1 MRRIAL
7 YSQDTHGLGRL
18 RRNIAIARALAD
30 GEPRS
35 ILLIS
40 GAGEA
45 AVLKLPEG
53 VDTLTLPSFG
63 GGEDGV
69 RGLGIGT
76 EAMLRVRAETLRSA
90 LAAFEPD
97 ALIVDRLPTGVE
109 GELTPS
115 FDLLHEMGTRLVLGL
130 PEVLGDAARVRADW
144 QGSNAYDVL
153 RRHYD
158 AVWVYGDPN
167 VFDPVAD
174 CDMPRDIAEMVHYS
188 GYLDG
193 YGAGRGAAER
203 ERAIRDEHG
212 LGDGPLCVC
221 LAGGNDEGV
230 RLAET
235 FARAPLPAGT
245 AGVVLTG
252 PFIDAD
258 DRAGLE
264 ALAAGRDDLHVIGLL
279 PDADTL
285 IWMADQ
291 VIAMGGYHT
300 TCEALAAGKRA
311 LIVPSAD
318 RRPDQLIRAERLA
331 AVGALDLML
340 HAQLTP
346 AALGAWVA
354 GGPREPEA
362 ISGAIDTDGL
372 RRLPMMLEDLAAPA
386 AVPAP
391 HRRAAQ
397 RWTREPRVIAATET
411 AAATAVVVTAGAAG

>member
-1 MRRIAL
+1 MERIAL

-18 RRNIAIARALAD
+18 RRNIAIARALAA

-53 VDTLTLPSFG
+53 ADTLALPGLG
-63 GGEDGV
+63 GGADGG
-69 RGLGIGT
+69 RGLGIGA
-76 EAMLRVRAETLRSA
+76 EALLQVRSEVLRSA
-90 LAAFEPD
+90 LSAFEPD
-97 ALIVDRLPTGVE
+97 VLIVDRLPSGVG
-109 GELTPS
+109 GELEAC
-115 FDLLHEMGTRLVLGL
+115 FDVLHAMGTRLVLGL
-130 PEVLGDAARVRADW
+130 PEILGDGARVRADW
-144 QGSNAYDVL
+144 SHASYDVV
-153 RRHYD
+153 RNHYD

-167 VFDPVAD
+167 VFDPVED
-174 CDMPRDIAEMVHYS
+174 CAMPRDIARMVRHT

-203 ERAIRDEHG
+203 ERALRAEHR
-212 LGDGPLCVC
+212 LGDGPVAVC

-235 FARAPLPAGT
+235 FARTPLPPGT
-245 AGVVLTG
+245 TGVVLTG

-264 ALAAGRDDLHVIGLL
+264 ALAAGRDELRVIDLL

-311 LIVPSAD
+311 LIVPSAE

-331 AVGALDLML
+331 NLGAVDLML
-340 HAQLTP
+340 HAELTP
-346 AALGAWVA
+346 AALGAWLA
-354 GGPREPEA
+354 AGPRAPEA
-362 ISGAIDTDGL
+362 ISGAIDTAGL
-372 RRLPMMLEDLAAPA
+372 RRLPVLLDELAAPA
-386 AVPAP
+386 EVAAP
-391 HRRAAQ
+391 RRRLAL
-397 RWTREPRVIAATET
+397 RWAPRRRT
-411 AAATAVVVTAGAAG
+411 AAAVAPVAAG

>member
-1 MRRIAL
+1 MERIAL

-18 RRNIAIARALAD
+18 RRNIAIARALAG

-45 AVLKLPEG
+45 AVLKLPPG
-53 VDTLTLPSFG
+53 VDTLTLPGLGAADG
-63 GGEDGV
+63 G

-76 EAMLRVRAETLRSA
+76 DALLQVRSEVLRSA

-97 ALIVDRLPTGVE
+97 VLIVDRVPTGIG
-109 GELTPS
+109 GELEPC
-115 FDLLHEMGTRLVLGL
+115 FDVLHEMGTRLVLGL
-130 PEVLGDAARVRADW
+130 PEVLGDSRRVRADW
-144 QGSNAYDVL
+144 SRDSYDVV

-158 AVWVYGDPN
+158 AVWVYGDRN
-167 VFDPVAD
+167 VFDPVDD
-174 CDMPRDIAEMVHYS
+174 CGMPRDIARMVRHT

-193 YGAGRGAAER
+193 YGPGPGAAER
-203 ERAIRDEHG
+203 ERALRDEHH
-212 LGDGPLCVC
+212 LGDGPVCVC

-235 FARAPLPAGT
+235 FARTPLPAGT
-245 AGVVLTG
+245 TGVILTG
-252 PFIDAD
+252 PFIDAE
-258 DRAGLE
+258 DRSGLD
-264 ALAAGRDDLHVIGLL
+264 ALAAGRDDLHVIDIL

-318 RRPDQLIRAERLA
+318 PRPDQLIRAERLA
-331 AVGALDLML
+331 DLGAVDLML
-340 HAQLTP
+340 HEDLTP

-354 GGPREPEA
+354 GGPRPPEA
-362 ISGAIDTDGL
+362 FSGAIDTGGL
-372 RRLPMMLEDLAAPA
+372 RRLPVLLDELAAPA
-386 AVPAP
+386 EVVAPSRRLASGWSPRRREGAPATTV
-391 HRRAAQ
+391 AA
-397 RWTREPRVIAATET
+397 
-411 AAATAVVVTAGAAG
+411 AGAAG

>member
-1 MRRIAL
+1 MERIAL

-18 RRNIAIARALAD
+18 RRNIAIARALA
-30 GEPRS
+30 GREPRA

-45 AVLKLPEG
+45 AVLKLPPG
-53 VDTLTLPSFG
+53 TDTLTLPALG
-63 GGEDGV
+63 GGADGG
-69 RGLGIGT
+69 RGLGIGD
-76 EAMLRVRAETLRSA
+76 EALLRVRSEALRSA

-97 ALIVDRLPTGVE
+97 ALIVDRLPAGVG
-109 GELTPS
+109 GELTAS
-115 FDLLHEMGTRLVLGL
+115 FDVLDEMGTRLVLGL

-144 QGSNAYDVL
+144 SRASYDVI

-167 VFDPVAD
+167 VFDPVDD
-174 CDMPRDIAEMVHYS
+174 CGMPRDIASMVRYS

-193 YGAGRGAAER
+193 YGPGPAAAQR
-203 ERAIRDEHG
+203 ERAVREEHR
-212 LGDGPLCVC
+212 LGDGPVCVC

-235 FARAPLPAGT
+235 FARSPLPAGT
-245 AGVVLTG
+245 TGVILTG
-252 PFIDAD
+252 PFIDAH

-264 ALAAGRDDLHVIGLL
+264 GLAAGRDDLRVIGLL

-300 TCEALAAGKRA
+300 TCETLAAGKRA
-311 LIVPSAD
+311 LIVPSAEH
-318 RRPDQLIRAERLA
+318 RPDQLIRAERLA
-331 AVGALDLML
+331 DLGAVDLML

-346 AALGAWVA
+346 AALGPWLA
-354 GGPREPEA
+354 GGARAPEPLT
-362 ISGAIDTDGL
+362 GAIDTDGL
-372 RRLPMMLEDLAAPA
+372 RRLPMLLDELAAPA
-386 AVPAP
+386 EVLAPRKRLSLRWSPRRRGAAVAAP
-391 HRRAAQ
+391 
-397 RWTREPRVIAATET
+397 V
-411 AAATAVVVTAGAAG
+411 AAATGAAV

>member
-1 MRRIAL
+1 MRRIAI

-30 GEPRS
+30 GEPRA

-45 AVLKLPEG
+45 AVLKLPDG
-53 VDTLTLPSFG
+53 ADTLTLPSFG
-63 GGEDGV
+63 REDGD
-69 RGLGIGT
+69 RGLGLST
-76 EAMLRVRAETLRSA
+76 ETMLRVRSETLRRA

-130 PEVLGDAARVRADW
+130 PEVLGDADRVRADW
-144 QGSNAYDVL
+144 KRSNAYDVL

-174 CDMPRDIAEMVHYS
+174 CDMPGDIADMVRYS

-193 YGAGRGAAER
+193 YGAGRRAAER
-203 ERAIRDEHG
+203 ERAIREEHG
-212 LGDGPLCVC
+212 LGDSPLCVC
-221 LAGGNDEGV
+221 LAGGNAEGA
-230 RLAET
+230 RLAEA
-235 FARAPLPAGT
+235 FARAPLPEGT
-245 AGVVLTG
+245 TGVVLTG
-252 PFIDAD
+252 PFVGAEERERLD
-258 DRAGLE
+258 
-264 ALAAGRDDLHVIGLL
+264 ALARNRDDLRVIGLL

-311 LIVPSAD
+311 LIVPSAEQ
-318 RRPDQLIRAERLA
+318 RPDQLIRAERLA
-331 AVGALDLML
+331 AVGAVDLMV
-340 HAQLTP
+340 HDDLTP

-354 GGPREPEA
+354 GGPQPPEA
-362 ISGAIDTDGL
+362 ICGAIDTAGL
-372 RRLPMMLEDLAAPA
+372 RRLPTLLDELAAPA
-386 AVPAP
+386 EVLVP
-391 HRRAAQ
+391 RRRVSR
-397 RWTREPRVIAATET
+397 RWALRRREAATGSPV
-411 AAATAVVVTAGAAG
+411 AAAGAVG

>member
-1 MRRIAL
+1 MERIAL

-18 RRNIAIARALAD
+18 RRNIAIARALAG
-30 GEPRS
+30 GEPRA

-45 AVLKLPEG
+45 AVLKLPAG
-53 VDTLTLPSFG
+53 TDTLTLPRVG
-63 GGEDGV
+63 GGEDGG
-69 RGLGIGT
+69 RGLGIGA
-76 EAMLRVRAETLRSA
+76 EALLRVRAEALRSA
-90 LAAFEPD
+90 LVAFEPD
-97 ALIVDRLPTGVE
+97 ALIVDRLPSGVG
-109 GELTPS
+109 GELAAS
-115 FDLLHEMGTRLVLGL
+115 FDVLHEIGARLVLGL

-144 QGSNAYDVL
+144 RASDAYDVV

-167 VFDPVAD
+167 VFDPVED
-174 CDMPRDIAEMVHYS
+174 CGMPRDVARMVRYS

-193 YGAGRGAAER
+193 YGPGPAAAER
-203 ERAIRDEHG
+203 ERTLRDEHR
-212 LGDGPLCVC
+212 LGDGPVCVC

-235 FARAPLPAGT
+235 FARTPLPAGT
-245 AGVVLTG
+245 TGVLLTG
-252 PFIDAD
+252 PFLDAG

-264 ALAAGRDDLHVIGLL
+264 ALAAGRDDLRIIELL

-311 LIVPSAD
+311 LIVPSAE

-331 AVGALDLML
+331 DLGAVDLML
-340 HAQLTP
+340 HAHLTP
-346 AALGAWVA
+346 VALGAWLA
-354 GGPREPEA
+354 GGPRPPEA
-362 ISGAIDTDGL
+362 LSGAIDTDGL
-372 RRLPMMLEDLAAPA
+372 HRLPVLLDELAAPA
-386 AVPAP
+386 EVLAP
-391 HRRAAQ
+391 RRRLAL
-397 RWTREPRVIAATET
+397 RWSSRRRQ
-411 AAATAVVVTAGAAG
+411 AAALAPVASAGAAAG

>member
-1 MRRIAL
+1 MMRRIAL

-18 RRNIAIARALAD
+18 RRNIAIARSLADD

-45 AVLKLPEG
+45 AVLKLPDG
-53 VDTLTLPSFG
+53 ADTLTLPSFG
-63 GGEDGV
+63 GGEDGG
-69 RGLGIGT
+69 RGLGLAT
-76 EAMLRVRAETLRSA
+76 DAMLRVRSETLRSA
-90 LAAFEPD
+90 LAAFQPD

-130 PEVLGDAARVRADW
+130 PEVLGDADRVRADW
-144 QGSNAYDVL
+144 QRSNAYDVL

-167 VFDPVAD
+167 VFDPVAE
-174 CDMPRDIAEMVHYS
+174 CDMPRDIARMARYS

-193 YGAGRGAAER
+193 YGPGPGAGDR
-203 ERAIRDEHG
+203 ERAIREEHG

-221 LAGGNDEGV
+221 LAGGNDEGA

-235 FARAPLPAGT
+235 FAHAPLPAGT
-245 AGVVLTG
+245 TGVVLTG

-258 DRAGLE
+258 DRDRLE
-264 ALAAGRDDLHVIGLL
+264 ALARGRDDLHVIGLL

-331 AVGALDLML
+331 AVGAVDLMV
-340 HAQLTP
+340 HAELTP
-346 AALGAWVA
+346 AAIGAWVA
-354 GGPREPEA
+354 GGARAPEA
-362 ISGAIDTDGL
+362 ISGAIDTAGL
-372 RRLPMMLEDLAAPA
+372 LRLPVLLDELATPAEVVAP
-386 AVPAP
+386 
-391 HRRAAQ
+391 RRRVTR
-397 RWTREPRVIAATET
+397 RWTQRRREGARTGAVAA
-411 AAATAVVVTAGAAG
+411 AGAAG

>member
-1 MRRIAL
+1 MERIAL

-18 RRNIAIARALAD
+18 RRNIAIAKALAGGD
-30 GEPRS
+30 PRS

-45 AVLKLPEG
+45 AVLKLPPG
-53 VDTLTLPSFG
+53 ADTLALPGLG
-63 GGEDGV
+63 GGDERG
-69 RGLGIGT
+69 RGLGIGD
-76 EAMLRVRAETLRSA
+76 EALLRVRSATLHSA
-90 LAAFEPD
+90 LSAFEPD
-97 ALIVDRLPTGVE
+97 VLIVDRLPTGVG
-109 GELTPS
+109 GELAAC
-115 FDLLHEMGTRLVLGL
+115 FDVLHEMGTRLVLGL

-144 QGSNAYDVL
+144 RSSDAYDVI

-167 VFDPVAD
+167 VFDPIED
-174 CDMPRDIAEMVHYS
+174 CGMPRDIARMVRYS

-193 YGAGRGAAER
+193 YGPGPGAAER
-203 ERAIRDEHG
+203 ERDLRDEHR
-212 LGDGPLCVC
+212 LGDGPVCVC

-235 FARAPLPAGT
+235 FARTPLPAGT
-245 AGVVLTG
+245 TGVMLTG

-264 ALAAGRDDLHVIGLL
+264 ALAAGRDDLRVIDLL

-300 TCEALAAGKRA
+300 TCETLAAGKRA
-311 LIVPSAD
+311 LIVPSAE

-331 AVGALDLML
+331 HLGAVDLML
-340 HAQLTP
+340 HAELTP
-346 AALGAWVA
+346 AALGAWLA
-354 GGPREPEA
+354 GGAQAPDA
-362 ISGAIDTDGL
+362 LSGVIDTDGL
-372 RRLPMMLEDLAAPA
+372 HRLPVLLDELATPAEVLAPRRRLALRWSPRRREAAA
-386 AVPAP
+386 AVP
-391 HRRAAQ
+391 
-397 RWTREPRVIAATET
+397 V
-411 AAATAVVVTAGAAG
+411 AAAGALG

>member
-1 MRRIAL
+1 MERIAL

-18 RRNIAIARALAD
+18 RRNIAIARALA
-30 GEPRS
+30 GAEPRS

-53 VDTLTLPSFG
+53 ADTLTLPGLGADG
-63 GGEDGV
+63 G
-69 RGLGIGT
+69 RGLGIGA
-76 EAMLRVRAETLRSA
+76 EALLQVRSEVLRSA
-90 LAAFEPD
+90 LSAYQPD
-97 ALIVDRLPTGVE
+97 VLIVDRLPTGVG
-109 GELTPS
+109 GELAS
-115 FDLLHEMGTRLVLGL
+115 CFDVLHEMGTRLVLGL
-130 PEVLGDAARVRADW
+130 PEVLGDDARVRADW
-144 QGSNAYDVL
+144 SRDAYAVV

-167 VFDPVAD
+167 VFDPVED
-174 CDMPRDIAEMVHYS
+174 CHMPRDIARMVRHT

-193 YGAGRGAAER
+193 YGPGPGAAER
-203 ERAIRDEHG
+203 ERAARAEHR
-212 LGDGPLCVC
+212 LGEGPLCVC
-221 LAGGNDEGV
+221 LAGGNDEGL

-235 FARAPLPAGT
+235 FARTPLPAGT
-245 AGVVLTG
+245 TGVVLTG

-264 ALAAGRDDLHVIGLL
+264 ALAAGRDDLRVIDLL

-331 AVGALDLML
+331 DLGAVDMML
-340 HAQLTP
+340 HADLTP
-346 AALGAWVA
+346 AALGAWLA
-354 GGPREPEA
+354 AGPRAPEA
-362 ISGAIDTDGL
+362 LSGVIDTAGL
-372 RRLPMMLEDLAAPA
+372 RRLPVLLDELAAPA
-386 AVPAP
+386 EVVAP
-391 HRRAAQ
+391 RRRRTA
-397 RWTREPRVIAATET
+397 RWSSRRRT
-411 AAATAVVVTAGAAG
+411 AAALAPVAAGAAG